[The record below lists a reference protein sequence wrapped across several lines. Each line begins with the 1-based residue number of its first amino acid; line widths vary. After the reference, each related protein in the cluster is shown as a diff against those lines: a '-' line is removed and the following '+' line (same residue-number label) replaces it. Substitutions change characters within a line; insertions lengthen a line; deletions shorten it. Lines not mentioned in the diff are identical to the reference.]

1 MANGNGST
9 TRLITVVLGIIAA
22 IVTSVS
28 LTYGITQGRATKS
41 VDKVETAQVATQAN
55 VSANNIRI
63 SVLENKWDTVQASL
77 LELKVTTKSAT
88 DEIKALLIAHMKD
101 TR

>member
-1 MANGNGST
+1 MTNGNGST

-28 LTYGITQGRATKS
+28 LTYGITQGRASKS
-41 VDKVETAQVATQAN
+41 VDKIEAAQVSTQAN

-63 SVLENKWDTVQASL
+63 SVLENKYDTIQASL
-77 LELKVTTKSAT
+77 LDLKITSQSSFSELK
-88 DEIKALLIAHMKD
+88 ALIQAHMKD

>member
-9 TRLITVVLGIIAA
+9 TKFITVVLGIIAA

-28 LTYGITQGRATKS
+28 LTYGITQGRASKS
-41 VDKVETAQVATQAN
+41 VEKVETAQVATQAN

-63 SVLENKWDTVQASL
+63 SVLENKYDTIQASL
-77 LELKVTTKSAT
+77 LDLKVTTQSSLG
-88 DEIKALLIAHMKD
+88 EIKALIQSHMKD